1 MCPAM
6 SLLWRLHPSRHPRL
20 MYGGTLTSALSHDEA
35 HPLGKIPVTVLVLAK
50 NEEAGLA
57 NTLNGLR
64 EFDQVV
70 VIDSNSVD
78 RTPEIALECGAE
90 LVNFTWNGEYPKKKQ
105 WALESAGAR
114 HPWILLLDADEI
126 PSDELVREIRTRQPE
141 MAAGRFGAYEI
152 ELTYKFAGKF
162 LTHGHRVVKRSL
174 LNPKRA
180 RHPVVDDLNAPGIR
194 EVEGHYQPVVDG
206 DIGKLSGHLFHDDRD
221 PVASW
226 FDRHNRYSDWEAFL
240 HLQSAAKQD
249 IASKRSRNGRIFDKI
264 PFKPG
269 VFFLYSYVARA
280 GFLDGK
286 AGFDYAM
293 ALSMYYWQIGVKV
306 RELRQS
312 TADTSVS

>member
-1 MCPAM
+1 M
-6 SLLWRLHPSRHPRL
+6 S
-20 MYGGTLTSALSHDEA
+20 SASGPGE
-35 HPLGKIPVTVLVLAK
+35 GSSVRKIPVTVLVLAK

-57 NTLNGLR
+57 NTLNGLHD
-64 EFDQVV
+64 FDQVI

-114 HPWILLLDADEI
+114 HGWILLLDADEI
-126 PSDELVREIRTRQPE
+126 PSLEMVHEIRERLPE
-141 MAAGRFGAYEI
+141 MAAGRYGAYEI
-152 ELTYKFAGKF
+152 ELKYKFAGKF
-162 LTHGHRVVKRSL
+162 LNHGHRVVKRSL
-174 LNPKRA
+174 LDPKRA
-180 RHPVVDDLNAPGIR
+180 AHPVVDDLNAPGIR

-206 DIGKLSGHLFHDDRD
+206 PIGKLSGRLFHDDRD
-221 PVASW
+221 PVTSW

-240 HLQSAAKQD
+240 HLQAAAKED

-269 VFFLYSYVARA
+269 VFFLYSYMIRA

-306 RELRQS
+306 RELQKS
-312 TADTSVS
+312 SNETAVD